1 MDFRKGKKKKKAAVL
16 FFSSMERMQE
26 GRGRTF
32 LQVSKE
38 TGLCTTTPSRNEVLE
53 RLLCGCGESYHRGM
67 SLKAAE
73 SPAKATGYCW
83 D

>member
-38 TGLCTTTPSRNEVLE
+38 TGLCTTPSRNEVLE
-53 RLLCGCGESYHRGM
+53 RLLCGSRESYHRGL

>member
-1 MDFRKGKKKKKAAVL
+1 MWTFRRKKKKKKAAL

-26 GRGRTF
+26 GRRKTF

-38 TGLCTTTPSRNEVLE
+38 TGLCTTPSMNEVLE
-53 RLLCGCGESYHRGM
+53 RLSCGCGESYHRGL

-73 SPAKATGYCW
+73 LQAKVTDCYFN
-83 D
+83 